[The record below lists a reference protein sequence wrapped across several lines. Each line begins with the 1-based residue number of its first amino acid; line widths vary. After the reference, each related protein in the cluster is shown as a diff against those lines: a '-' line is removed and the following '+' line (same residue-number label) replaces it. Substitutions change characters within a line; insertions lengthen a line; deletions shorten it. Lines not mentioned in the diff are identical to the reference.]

1 MAKKIVWT
9 KRAKRELREILL
21 YWLERNKSNYFS
33 IKLNDLISRQLNLL
47 QSFPDSGRTTDI
59 KNIRISIIS
68 GYLLYY
74 ELVNDTIYILTIR
87 QCKRNPE
94 SLDVK

>member
-47 QSFPDSGRTTDI
+47 QSFPNSGRTTDI
-59 KNIRISIIS
+59 ENIRISIIS